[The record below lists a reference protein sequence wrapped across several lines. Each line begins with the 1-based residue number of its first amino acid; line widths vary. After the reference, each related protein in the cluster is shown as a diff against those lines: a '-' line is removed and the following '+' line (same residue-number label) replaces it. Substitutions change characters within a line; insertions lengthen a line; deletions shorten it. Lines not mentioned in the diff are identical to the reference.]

1 MRLAA
6 CGGMKTAKRM
16 TPADRTRAVARLRA
30 LTIGTTVAGLAAVG
44 AFGLVAALSYS
55 GHVTGTSAS
64 VGTSG
69 LDGSSNG
76 SSSSSN
82 SAITSS
88 GDTYHRGRSNASAT
102 TTTGG
107 GQVSTGG
114 S

>member
-1 MRLAA
+1 
-6 CGGMKTAKRM
+6 MKTAKRM
-16 TPADRTRAVARLRA
+16 TPADRTRAVARLRSM
-30 LTIGTTVAGLAAVG
+30 TIGTTLAGLAAVG
-44 AFGLVAALSYS
+44 AFGSVAALSYS
-55 GHVTGTSAS
+55 GHVTGTSAG

-76 SSSSSN
+76 SRSSSN
-82 SAITSS
+82 SATTSS
-88 GDTYHRGRSNASAT
+88 GARYHRERSNASAT